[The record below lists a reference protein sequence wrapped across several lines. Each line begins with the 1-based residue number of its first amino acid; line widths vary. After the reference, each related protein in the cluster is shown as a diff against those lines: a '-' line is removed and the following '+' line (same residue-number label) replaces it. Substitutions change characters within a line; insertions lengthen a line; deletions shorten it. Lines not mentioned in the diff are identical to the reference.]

1 MIASEKYLQE
11 LTAFIESLG
20 YRLFEVK
27 ITKAE
32 GSDVL
37 EVILDESL
45 DLDAVSEVSVKISDW
60 LDQHDE
66 GDEPY
71 MLDVSCVGAER
82 PLRNKEEIRAA
93 AGKYVW
99 VKTKG
104 QTYEGD
110 LIEADEEKILLSCRD
125 KTRTVKVTVRYED
138 IKKMRLAVRF

>member
-32 GSDVL
+32 GNDVL

-45 DLDAVSEVSVKISDW
+45 DLDAVSEVSEKISDW

-110 LIEADEEKILLSCRD
+110 LIEADEERILLSCRD